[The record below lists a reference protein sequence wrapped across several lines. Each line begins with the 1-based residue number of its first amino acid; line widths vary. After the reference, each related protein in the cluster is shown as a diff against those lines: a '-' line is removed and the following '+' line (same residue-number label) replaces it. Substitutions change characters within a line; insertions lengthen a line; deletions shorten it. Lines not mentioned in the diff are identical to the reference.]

1 MSFST
6 IYDKIQCPTTSNV
19 ELNIAK
25 KWQLYGG
32 IRSLTELPG
41 VSLKSYILR
50 IPNVKYRHSVYLVHV
65 VLRYEKLTGFPSNQQ
80 VVIGSVINLFF
91 LSFQTANTN
100 GIRTLKNLRTSPV
113 NIIAKIWS
121 KSQLFSTTNG
131 KAKRSGFTRH

>member
-1 MSFST
+1 MVKFHVQLQVT
-6 IYDKIQCPTTSNV
+6 LGQT
-19 ELNIAK
+19 LRK
-25 KWQLYGG
+25 KRQLYGG
-32 IRSLTELPG
+32 IRSLKKIPG
-41 VSLKSYILR
+41 VSLKSFTLH
-50 IPNVKYRHSVYLVHV
+50 IPNVKYRYSVYLVHV